1 MRGPVGDRRVASGS
15 RGAKELT
22 LDESELLRELG
33 KRLDLIEDY
42 LGRLGQV
49 SGFPFAPYRAGQG
62 IGSTDSFGSFGSAPA
77 SFGPAARFGDMRSS
91 SPSPAVQA
99 QGPGSGVPPELVA
112 LARSGKMILA
122 IKHYREMSG
131 LGLKEAKAE
140 VEAAVR
146 LPR

>member
-1 MRGPVGDRRVASGS
+1 
-15 RGAKELT
+15 

-33 KRLDLIEDY
+33 KRLDHIEDY

-49 SGFPFAPYRAGQG
+49 SV
-62 IGSTDSFGSFGSAPA
+62 GSAPA
-77 SFGPAARFGDMRSS
+77 FFGPAAGFGDMRSS
-91 SPSPAVQA
+91 SPSLAVQA

-122 IKHYREMSG
+122 IKDYREMSG